1 MKIGSDMGLS
11 ERLQKRF
18 DDKVVVITGA
28 ASGIGKGFALRFL
41 DLGCKV
47 ALLDYDEKGLNNLAT
62 SWSFEPHQFMLC
74 PLNVTDYSS
83 YKSAVEKVVERW
95 QRIDVLFNNAGI
107 VNCGFMEDLS
117 RQHWSQIVGV
127 NITGVINGI
136 QLVYPLMQAQG
147 NGHIINTASLAGLV
161 ALGGMAPYT
170 TTKHAIVGLS
180 RSLAMEAKI
189 HGIKIQV
196 LSPSFIDTPMIH
208 QVFPNVS
215 QEAINKLLSFFGV
228 VKLEDFME
236 KAMAFLYS
244 KRFMLVMPFT
254 ARLSYLLSRLFPSF
268 ADKLAFALMKALYEG
283 RNKV

>member
-1 MKIGSDMGLS
+1 MGLS
-11 ERLQKRF
+11 DRLQKRF

-62 SWSFEPHQFMLC
+62 SWSFEPHQFMLL

-83 YKSAVEKVVERW
+83 YKSAVEKIVERW

-107 VNCGFMEDLS
+107 ANCGFMEDLS
-117 RQHWSQIVGV
+117 RQNWSQIVDV

-170 TTKHAIVGLS
+170 TTKHAVVGLS
-180 RSLAMEAKI
+180 RSLAMEAKL
-189 HGIKIQV
+189 HGIKI
-196 LSPSFIDTPMIH
+196 H
-208 QVFPNVS
+208 GHGFPWL
-215 QEAINKLLSFFGV
+215 QCHYA
-228 VKLEDFME
+228 
-236 KAMAFLYS
+236 
-244 KRFMLVMPFT
+244 
-254 ARLSYLLSRLFPSF
+254 
-268 ADKLAFALMKALYEG
+268 
-283 RNKV
+283 